1 MKTYLYFALLALTTV
16 AFSSCVPPTTNTNV
30 ANTNTNSNA
39 NTTAAAP
46 TAEQLKALETKAYE
60 AYKNKDGQYFQT
72 FMTENF
78 KMTGEKGEQM
88 DKAASIKSV
97 SEHPCQINGFT
108 LSDEKVTPAGPN
120 AAVLTTTVAADGTCE
135 GKPIPTATAS
145 TLYVNVGGQWKAAYH
160 GEIPK
165 TGEGMSGSSNSNSA
179 NKPPT
184 VTSAN
189 NSNAAKPAATATPKP
204 TATPTPKPSPTA
216 TPASNNN
223 TTASS
228 STNSSS
234 NSNAN
239 AGSAELNTT
248 LVMAEKTAWQA
259 WKDKQSGPLE
269 DALAKEFFYV
279 NMDGTVLA
287 TKADVIKDWTTGD
300 CDVKSF
306 GIENPQTTQVS
317 ENVAL
322 LTYKGT
328 VAGTCAGTP
337 LKPVLGTT
345 IFVREGTGWKAVY
358 GSSAPA
364 A

>member
-1 MKTYLYFALLALTTV
+1 MKTFLYFALLALTTF
-16 AFSSCVPPTTNTNV
+16 AITSCVPPTTNTNV
-30 ANTNTNSNA
+30 ANTNTNTNA

-72 FMTENF
+72 FLAENF
-78 KMTGEKGEQM
+78 KMTDEKGAQM
-88 DKAASIKSV
+88 DKAASIKGI

-135 GKPIPTATAS
+135 GKPMPTTTAS
-145 TLYVNVGGQWKAAYH
+145 TLYINVGGQWKAAYH

-165 TGEGMSGSSNSNSA
+165 TGEGMSGSSNSNTA
-179 NKPPT
+179 NKPA
-184 VTSAN
+184 AN
-189 NSNAAKPAATATPKP
+189 NSNASNAAKPAATATPKP
-204 TATPTPKPSPTA
+204 TATPTPKPSA
-216 TPASNNN
+216 TPASNSN

-228 STNSSS
+228 NANSNS

-239 AGSAELNTT
+239 ATSAELNTT

-279 NMDGTVLA
+279 NMDGTVIA

-306 GIENPQTTQVS
+306 GIENPQTVQVTDTL
-317 ENVAL
+317 AF

-345 IFVREGTGWKAVY
+345 IFVKEGMGWKAVY
-358 GSSAPA
+358 GTSQPA